1 MTDMKIDD
9 NPLSPSFGDLIY
21 DNSRATTTVNQADS
35 VAQKLSIKLRTFKT
49 EWFINTDTGIPYYQE
64 IFGKV
69 RNKQTIDAIFQKAIL
84 EEPDVLEIVEFS
96 SSIDVGRTYSLIFRV
111 RTSLNQLTNNI
122 QINVGA

>member
-1 MTDMKIDD
+1 MTDMRIDD
-9 NPLSPSFGDLIY
+9 NPLSPNFGDLIY
-21 DNSRATTTVNQADS
+21 DNNGVTVTVDQADS

-84 EEPDVLEIVEFS
+84 EESDVLEIVEFS

>member
-1 MTDMKIDD
+1 MTDMRIDD

-21 DNSRATTTVNQADS
+21 DNSGVTVTIDQADS

>member
-1 MTDMKIDD
+1 MTDMRIDD
-9 NPLSPSFGDLIY
+9 DPLSPSFGDLIY
-21 DNSRATTTVNQADS
+21 DNNGVTVTVDQADS

-64 IFGKV
+64 IFGQV

-84 EEPDVLEIVEFS
+84 EESDVLEIVEFS

>member
-9 NPLSPSFGDLIY
+9 DPLSPSFGDLVY
-21 DNSRATTTVNQADS
+21 DNSGATTTVNQADS
-35 VAQKLSIKLRTFKT
+35 VAQRLSIKLKTFKG

>member
-1 MTDMKIDD
+1 MTDMRIDD
-9 NPLSPSFGDLIY
+9 DPLSPSFGDLIY
-21 DNSRATTTVNQADS
+21 DNNGVTVTVDQADS

-69 RNKQTIDAIFQKAIL
+69 RNKQSIDAIFHKAIL
-84 EEPDVLEIVEFS
+84 EESDVLEIVEFS

>member
-9 NPLSPSFGDLIY
+9 NPLSPSFGDLMY
-21 DNSRATTTVNQADS
+21 DNNGVTVTVDQADS

>member
-1 MTDMKIDD
+1 MTDMKIEDD
-9 NPLSPSFGDLIY
+9 PLSPNFGDLVY
-21 DNSRATTTVNQADS
+21 DNSGATTTANQAGS
-35 VAQKLSIKLRTFKT
+35 VAQRLSIKLKTFKG

-84 EEPDVLEIVEFS
+84 EEPDVLEITEFS

-111 RTSLNQLTNNI
+111 RTSLNQLTDNI

>member
-1 MTDMKIDD
+1 MRIDD
-9 NPLSPSFGDLIY
+9 NPLSPNFGDLIY
-21 DNSRATTTVNQADS
+21 DNNGVTVTVDQADS

-84 EEPDVLEIVEFS
+84 EESDVLEIVEFS

>member
-1 MTDMKIDD
+1 MTDMKIEDD
-9 NPLSPSFGDLIY
+9 PLSPNFGDLVY

-35 VAQKLSIKLRTFKT
+35 VAQRLSIKLKTFKG